1 MYAKIDIY
9 SGANELE
16 NHLNMNGYHF
26 TRIGNEFFI
35 LEDEVAYVKTIMDEN
50 NVTYTSEDIDG
61 LIHFYNE
68 GEAINYGK
76 RLDKYDWEKVRV
88 GDDKVILCGTN
99 LVYTDDFF
107 NFANEMISKFSLD
120 EEDVEVAELR
130 DAFQELFEGRT
141 GYKFLDVY
149 NEY

>member
-35 LEDEVAYVKTIMDEN
+35 LEDEVDYVKTIMDEN

-68 GEAINYGK
+68 EEAINYGE
-76 RLDKYDWEKVRV
+76 RLRKYDWEKVRV
-88 GDDKVILCGTN
+88 GDDNVILCGTC
-99 LVYTDDFF
+99 LPYIDDFH
-107 NFANEMISKFSLD
+107 AYASEILEKFEFDIES
-120 EEDVEVAELR
+120 AELR
-130 DAFQELFEGRT
+130 DAFIEAFEEKT
-141 GYKFLDVY
+141 GYRFMDVY
-149 NEY
+149 DTF